1 MLLSQAGFS
10 VTNSTTFGTVIS
22 FQSWPVSVPCKIGHF
37 ENTRQKMHFEIEDFF
52 RGSER
57 ERNAV
62 WSAGHQ
68 SLATLSNLRHA
79 SICVVCNR
87 LCADQAGKSC
97 SSKWFA
103 NLFTRIPR
111 RRYLERILFQR
122 QVLILKL

>member
-1 MLLSQAGFS
+1 M
-10 VTNSTTFGTVIS
+10 
-22 FQSWPVSVPCKIGHF
+22 K
-37 ENTRQKMHFEIEDFF
+37 TRDRNASEIEDFF

-68 SLATLSNLRHA
+68 SLATLSNLGMHRFV
-79 SICVVCNR
+79 SCVIDSAPTGREVR
-87 LCADQAGKSC
+87 

-111 RRYLERILFQR
+111 KGTLDNPISAAGFNTEIIEFIRKNYGHSIEIAA
-122 QVLILKL
+122 LK